1 MNSSRRIK
9 AFLLGITIL
18 NKKTVTKP
26 VEFPCL
32 LGHPGFDLE
41 QLKNVKKNFK
51 NF

>member
-18 NKKTVTKP
+18 NKKKISYKDDIKIV

-32 LGHPGFDLE
+32 LGHPGFDL
-41 QLKNVKKNFK
+41 KNVKIF
-51 NF
+51 